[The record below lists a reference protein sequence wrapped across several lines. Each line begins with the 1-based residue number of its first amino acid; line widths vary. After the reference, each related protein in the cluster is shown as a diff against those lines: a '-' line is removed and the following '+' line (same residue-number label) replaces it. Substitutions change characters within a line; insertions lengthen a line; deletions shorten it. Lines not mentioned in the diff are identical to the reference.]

1 MLHRPV
7 TNSRRPPRLPQR
19 RPTTPRTRHRAHR
32 SVCTPPAP
40 PLGMQ
45 KASRAPSVFIV
56 LTAVHRLARVS
67 TTERAR
73 TMAHATPRRSPA
85 PGRRGR
91 DARGRQRAAVA
102 HEECATRYIYSVQ
115 AMPTSSWKQAM
126 CRYETR
132 VRAYLE
138 GMRRGGLSREC
149 RGSRRAPSESH
160 LARVRTY
167 VSPMGNLDEDGR
179 FEWTPEATAALAR
192 ARA

>member
-19 RPTTPRTRHRAHR
+19 RPTSPRTRHRAHR
-32 SVCTPPAP
+32 SVYTPPAP

-45 KASRAPSVFIV
+45 KASRAPSAFIV

-73 TMAHATPRRSPA
+73 TMGHATPRRSPA

-115 AMPTSSWKQAM
+115 AMPTWHKDLAKVGENGPPKKGKWGDSRVLENMGSDLG
-126 CRYETR
+126 CRPRY
-132 VRAYLE
+132 
-138 GMRRGGLSREC
+138 
-149 RGSRRAPSESH
+149 
-160 LARVRTY
+160 
-167 VSPMGNLDEDGR
+167 SP
-179 FEWTPEATAALAR
+179 AL
-192 ARA
+192 